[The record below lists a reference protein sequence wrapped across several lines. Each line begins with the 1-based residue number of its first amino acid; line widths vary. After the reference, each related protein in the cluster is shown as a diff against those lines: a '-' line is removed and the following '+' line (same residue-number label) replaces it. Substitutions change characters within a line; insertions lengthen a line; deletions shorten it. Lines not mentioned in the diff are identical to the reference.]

1 MHRPTLAESRPDLA
15 AEYIDTERSADSVT
29 LGTGYA
35 ARWRCVTCAHE
46 WEAPV
51 KNRVKGSGC
60 PACAGKVVVAGQNDL
75 ATTHPH
81 LTEEWDASNMLLP
94 TEVSKGSTKKY
105 VWACVACNY
114 RWEASVNSRTN
125 RSSGCPRCAGHVLEK
140 GVNDLS
146 FVRPDIAAEWVV
158 TEDGRT
164 PDTVMVSSDYRATWQ
179 CAKGHQWV
187 KRVADRTAGK
197 GCPVCA
203 NKECR
208 PGVNSLADT
217 RPDLLVLW
225 SEKNTASPGSIT
237 AGSKTAVWWKCARG
251 HEWEAEAHTVAAGHR
266 CLRCART
273 TFVSKFED
281 EVHEYLASVY
291 TGRIERTY
299 HGFRKQGVT
308 ELDLYF
314 PGLEMAVECHG
325 VYWHSEAG
333 GRGPDAHAQKY
344 RACQDAGVRLI
355 QVWEDDWMHRRDIV
369 KRMLAHKLGVSQE
382 PVVAARKTTAEA
394 ITTDEARVFL
404 DANHIQGWVRGS
416 LYLGLRYGEEL
427 VAVMVLTYSKTE
439 TRLERY
445 ATSARVPGGQSKLLA
460 YAERTRPWA
469 RLITFADH
477 EVSDGNLYERTG
489 WTAEKVLRPDY
500 RYVVGGRRA
509 HKFGYRLARFRSD
522 PNLEYV
528 DGLSERELAALNK
541 LHRVWD
547 SGKTRY
553 VKTA

>member
-1 MHRPTLAESRPDLA
+1 MPSWVDEKNPEEYTLSSRQKIAWSCGNGHIYYASISARASGDGCNICANRTIVAGVNDLATLNPELAAELRDPSLRTKLGVGSSKPVGWVCAQGHSWETSVDSRVAGTGCPICSNSVVVQGMNDLATVRPDLA
-15 AEYIDTERSADSVT
+15 AEWNDDYPVTQVTVGSAREARWVCPSGHVWT
-29 LGTGYA
+29 TRVYSRGTKGTGCPDCA
-35 ARWRCVTCAHE
+35 ARQFV
-46 WEAPV
+46 
-51 KNRVKGSGC
+51 
-60 PACAGKVVVAGQNDL
+60 
-75 ATTHPH
+75 
-81 LTEEWDASNMLLP
+81 
-94 TEVSKGSTKKY
+94 
-105 VWACVACNY
+105 
-114 RWEASVNSRTN
+114 
-125 RSSGCPRCAGHVLEK
+125 SSGEREIVEYLRHFFPEDAIQTSVR
-140 GVNDLS
+140 S
-146 FVRPDIAAEWVV
+146 FRKHGIGELDIYL
-158 TEDGRT
+158 
-164 PDTVMVSSDYRATWQ
+164 P
-179 CAKGHQWV
+179 
-187 KRVADRTAGK
+187 
-197 GCPVCA
+197 
-203 NKECR
+203 
-208 PGVNSLADT
+208 
-217 RPDLLVLW
+217 
-225 SEKNTASPGSIT
+225 EKNIAI
-237 AGSKTAVWWKCARG
+237 
-251 HEWEAEAHTVAAGHR
+251 
-266 CLRCART
+266 
-273 TFVSKFED
+273 
-281 EVHEYLASVY
+281 EVN
-291 TGRIERTY
+291 
-299 HGFRKQGVT
+299 
-308 ELDLYF
+308 
-314 PGLEMAVECHG
+314 G
-325 VYWHSEAG
+325 VYWHSEAAG
-333 GRGPDAHAQKY
+333 KDASYHLKKYEACHALEI
-344 RACQDAGVRLI
+344 RLI
-355 QVWEDDWMHRRDIV
+355 QVWEDDWTHRRDIV

-394 ITTDEARVFL
+394 ITADEARAFL

-460 YAERTRPWA
+460 YAERTRPWT